1 MQFLRRRLAQ
11 ILRLAPETVAKLLDV
26 HGVEVHH
33 RTIDTDQAAISAA
46 LEHAN
51 VPALLVTLVHLTGDI
66 DLLAGPVRPR
76 QVWGDAQMG
85 LTGEQQ
91 AEVRARAVSVIAA
104 LGDRGSAPR
113 FRPAPDQVRDMASFL
128 VGRSVGD
135 EYLEFLV
142 REVGLEPPATGA
154 DGFERIAADRRA
166 GFHVVIVG
174 AGMSGILAA
183 HRLGQAGI
191 SYTVVEKNADV
202 GGTWL
207 ENTYPGCRVD
217 TPNHSYS
224 YSFVPRDWPQYFSSQ
239 PVLLD
244 YFQDCATQFGIRDR
258 IHFAT
263 EVERLVFDD
272 AGQCW
277 TVHTRDAAGAAGT
290 LRADAVISAVG
301 QLNRPRMP
309 EIPGGDSFA
318 GPSFHTAR
326 WDHDVAL
333 AGKRI
338 AVIGTGA
345 SAFQAV
351 PRIAPGAAEVYLFQ
365 RTPPWVN
372 PRPEYHRDV
381 PEGKH
386 WLLNH
391 LPHYARWYRLL
402 QFWLSSEGALDYI
415 YRDDGWDE
423 PGSVGKANRK
433 LRRMLVRHAEKS
445 LADAPELLA
454 KCIPDYPP
462 GGKRMLYDDGTWFD
476 TLKRPNVHLI
486 TDPIARITERGP
498 VTGSGECFEADV
510 LIYATGFRTT
520 DMLYP
525 MRVIGR
531 GGIDLR
537 ASWQGSPRAYRG
549 ITMPGFPNLFCL
561 YGPNTNVVVNTSI
574 ITLSECGVDYIL
586 NCLRLLLET
595 GSRSLECRQEVHD
608 AYNAWIDAGNAR
620 TAWGAPEVRSWYKNE
635 SGRVT
640 QNWPFRL
647 LDFWLQTRTADPEDY
662 LLRR

>member
-1 MQFLRRRLAQ
+1 
-11 ILRLAPETVAKLLDV
+11 
-26 HGVEVHH
+26 
-33 RTIDTDQAAISAA
+33 
-46 LEHAN
+46 
-51 VPALLVTLVHLTGDI
+51 
-66 DLLAGPVRPR
+66 
-76 QVWGDAQMG
+76 
-85 LTGEQQ
+85 
-91 AEVRARAVSVIAA
+91 
-104 LGDRGSAPR
+104 
-113 FRPAPDQVRDMASFL
+113 
-128 VGRSVGD
+128 
-135 EYLEFLV
+135 
-142 REVGLEPPATGA
+142 
-154 DGFERIAADRRA
+154 
-166 GFHVVIVG
+166 
-174 AGMSGILAA
+174 
-183 HRLGQAGI
+183 
-191 SYTVVEKNADV
+191 
-202 GGTWL
+202 
-207 ENTYPGCRVD
+207 
-217 TPNHSYS
+217 
-224 YSFVPRDWPQYFSSQ
+224 
-239 PVLLD
+239 
-244 YFQDCATQFGIRDR
+244 
-258 IHFAT
+258 
-263 EVERLVFDD
+263 
-272 AGQCW
+272 
-277 TVHTRDAAGAAGT
+277 
-290 LRADAVISAVG
+290 
-301 QLNRPRMP
+301 
-309 EIPGGDSFA
+309 
-318 GPSFHTAR
+318 
-326 WDHDVAL
+326 
-333 AGKRI
+333 
-338 AVIGTGA
+338 
-345 SAFQAV
+345 V
-351 PRIAPGAAEVYLFQ
+351 PRIAAGAAEVYLFQ

-586 NCLRLLLET
+586 NCLRLLLDT

-608 AYNAWIDAGNAR
+608 AYNEWIDAGNAR